1 MHCEH
6 FVNKNTDTIF
16 KIDLMSGEVTITS
29 ENSIYI
35 NNVKENVNE
44 IKFTF
49 VSVKQ

>member
-1 MHCEH
+1 
-6 FVNKNTDTIF
+6 
-16 KIDLMSGEVTITS
+16 MSGEVTITS

-49 VSVKQ
+49 ASVKQ